1 MPNASTGNLG
11 IGAGIAGG
19 VSAFTQ
25 AFFQA
30 RQQKNMM
37 ELQKNSRLADLL
49 MDQIKDD
56 NTPHS
61 TRTAL
66 VDEYQKLIDPKGAT
80 KQPLSQI
87 LGLHKLDDSDY
98 QIGTEQ
104 PSDASKASVIQQS
117 QSPTN
122 PDVIKTGPAPNP
134 SEVTFADN
142 PITKKYGDLTPNDI
156 KQKLQLDLEKV
167 RDEREIEHA
176 KKLYQAQTDILGK
189 NGYTIPISDSYD
201 PDTKVYSKVM
211 ANSSGETKT
220 ITLNNFKP
228 TTLAKA
234 EITATSKSDKPS
246 VFVRDQ
252 MRYWQS
258 QVNPETNQPYTLEE
272 SSIKALGD
280 AHNKFTSTESLKE
293 AQTTALSLGNTGLKP
308 ITPAQSVDDIR
319 ANQDR
324 EDKLTGIVDENR
336 RQGTLA
342 AAELDSLGKLK
353 GDYDKGT
360 GAWGN
365 YKQAEKELKAF
376 QKENGPDAA
385 TARDSNPSEY
395 ARLEDNMSKA
405 RIRAENLDHQY
416 GIVAAKNNSYKQSLT
431 DAQKRLDEHKK
442 QTSGKGNSTKNP
454 YQSNIDQ
461 FRKDN
466 PSATISDSDIIK
478 LLRGKR
484 IIK

>member
-1 MPNASTGNLG
+1 MPNASTGRLG
-11 IGAGIAGG
+11 LGAGIADAA
-19 VSAFTQ
+19 SAFTN
-25 AFFQA
+25 AFMQA
-30 RQQKNMM
+30 RQQKNML
-37 ELQKNSRLADLL
+37 ELQKNDRLANLL
-49 MDQIKDD
+49 LDQIRDD
-56 NTPHS
+56 NTTHYKRS
-61 TRTAL
+61 AL
-66 VDEYQKLIDPKGAT
+66 IDEYQKLYDPKGAAN
-80 KQPLSQI
+80 QPLSQI

-104 PSDASKASVIQQS
+104 PSDASKANVIQQS

-122 PDVIKTGPAPNP
+122 PDAIKTGPAPNP

-156 KQKLQLDLEKV
+156 KQKLQLDLEDV
-167 RDEREIEHA
+167 RDKREVAHA
-176 KKLYQAQTDILGK
+176 KALYQAQTDILGK
-189 NGYTIPISDSYD
+189 NGYTIPVSDSYD
-201 PDTKVYSKVM
+201 PDTKVYTKVM

-258 QVNPETNQPYTLEE
+258 QVNPETNQPYTQEE

-342 AAELDSLGKLK
+342 AAELESLGRLK

-365 YKQAEKELKAF
+365 YKQAEKELKDF
-376 QKENGPDAA
+376 QGSNAD
-385 TARDSNPSEY
+385 TARDSDPSKY
-395 ARLEDNMSKA
+395 ARLEENMNKA

-416 GIVAAKNNSYKQSLT
+416 DIVAAKNTSYKQSLT
-431 DAQKRLDEHKK
+431 DAQKRLDDHKK
-442 QTSGKGNSTKNP
+442 QTNGKGSSIKNP